1 MLSSLK
7 LVECAATGS
16 IVPELNHWSPGL
28 EPQKNIFG
36 VRVLILII
44 DDGVFPIHPFLRFFW
59 LEMQASLSVL

>member
-1 MLSSLK
+1 MCTDWINSARIKSQ
-7 LVECAATGS
+7 VAWFGATEKHMVW
-16 IVPELNHWSPGL
+16 VPTP
-28 EPQKNIFG
+28 IFG